1 MLEVLFGESGAAC
14 MEIAI
19 EKGVISGSSEKVI
32 CLALML
38 DIGDIKEKID
48 SSYRHNLIFDMYT
61 QNGYDNDEDTLKEL
75 KKAGKYY
82 TDEYKRLINYVLN
95 GEAIRIWYSNAPYEM
110 CGFYY
115 ICDLLKDIGTEIF
128 AIKLPDYIKIDDIVV
143 SFQSL
148 EEVGPEQY
156 KTLINYQRRISEI
169 ELKMFSNAWL
179 MLVEEN
185 SALRVVVNGR
195 LIGVCE
201 DFYDNLIYKHI
212 GYEPIKEVRL
222 IGNILGF
229 YQLGVKDWWYASRID
244 CMIENNKIKVIEDHD
259 NKYERIISKL

>member
-1 MLEVLFGESGAAC
+1 MVEVLFGESGAAS
-14 MEIAI
+14 MKIAI

-61 QNGYDNDEDTLKEL
+61 KNGYNNDGDTLQEL
-75 KKAGKYY
+75 KKAGKHYI
-82 TDEYKRLINYVLN
+82 DEQKRLMNYVLN
-95 GEAIRIWYSNAPYEM
+95 GETIRIWYSNAPYEM

-115 ICDLLKDIGTEIF
+115 TCNLLKDIGTEIF
-128 AIKLPDYIKIDDIVV
+128 AIKLPDYIKRDDVVV
-143 SFQSL
+143 SFQSS
-148 EEVGPEQY
+148 EEVSPEQY
-156 KTLINYQRRISEI
+156 KILINYERRISEI

-185 SALRVVVNGR
+185 TPIRVVLNGS
-195 LIGVCE
+195 LIGVDE
-201 DFYDNLIYKHI
+201 NFYDNLIYKHI
-212 GYEPIKEVRL
+212 GYEPIKEARL
-222 IGNILGF
+222 IGNILGS

-244 CMIENNKIKVIEDHD
+244 FMIENNKIKVIENHD
-259 NKYERIISKL
+259 NKYERIISKI